1 MSSEQFDATP
11 EFTESTEPADGGKTS
26 RWPTLSTKTKVILGV
41 VTLLVVVI
49 GYYILQR
56 FLPEWWA
63 RSMST
68 RIDGSFVT
76 GTSYGLLFGILGA
89 AIPLVLALI
98 AILLLGR
105 GPKSIFS
112 WLLGLVSLAFLIP
125 NLLTLGIV
133 IGDGSGAR
141 MGRRLLDIGTP
152 GFRGATL
159 IGVIIG
165 IVIGVAVDF
174 YLLGRRREKN
184 KQSKLAAAQE
194 QSPEL

>member
-1 MSSEQFDATP
+1 MNSEPSDVTP
-11 EFTESTEPADGGKTS
+11 EFTESPEPAEAGKTS

-41 VTLLVVVI
+41 VTLVVVVI

-63 RSMST
+63 RSMAG

-89 AIPLVLALI
+89 AVPLVLALI
-98 AILLLGR
+98 GILLIGR
-105 GPKSIFS
+105 GPKSLFS
-112 WLLGLVSLAFLIP
+112 WLLGIAAFAFLIP

-141 MGRRLLDIGTP
+141 MGRRLLDIDTP

-159 IGVIIG
+159 VGVIIG
-165 IVIGVAVDF
+165 IVIGVAIDF

-184 KQSKLAAAQE
+184 KQTKLTAKKETPAE
-194 QSPEL
+194 

>member
-1 MSSEQFDATP
+1 M
-11 EFTESTEPADGGKTS
+11 
-26 RWPTLSTKTKVILGV
+26 STKTKVILGI

-68 RIDGSFVT
+68 RIDGSFAT
-76 GTSYGLLFGILGA
+76 GTSYGLLFGVLGA
-89 AIPLVLALI
+89 AVPLVLALI
-98 AILLLGR
+98 AILLIGR
-105 GPKSIFS
+105 GPKSVFS
-112 WLLGLVSLAFLIP
+112 WLLGVVSLAFLIP

-165 IVIGVAVDF
+165 IVIGVAIDF
-174 YLLGRRREKN
+174 YLLGKRREKS
-184 KQSKLAAAQE
+184 KQAKIAAKKEAPAE
-194 QSPEL
+194 